1 MNLHIPPDLSWH
13 QRPKRSSPNCTLA
26 LQLPRPAAAHRT
38 PHAGPKLL
46 LCVCARAKRRTA
58 PPHQQPCGRPSLIPI
73 LTSLHFTSPHCCCLL
88 HISPP
93 SLPVAGS
100 LRALARPPRLLTEST
115 ARQPRSNAT
124 GLATLIVSAPDNLC
138 LVGQVQAVQPRPL
151 PAIPVPVCL
160 T

>member
-38 PHAGPKLL
+38 PHAGPN
-46 LCVCARAKRRTA
+46 CVCARKEALCSSSAALWPAASHT
-58 PPHQQPCGRPSLIPI
+58 HF
-73 LTSLHFTSPHCCCLL
+73 TSLHFTAVLL
-88 HISPP
+88 PATYFTP
-93 SLPVAGS
+93 CRNRVLS
-100 LRALARPPRLLTEST
+100 LRALARLPRLLTEST

-138 LVGQVQAVQPRPL
+138 LVCQVQAVQPRPL

-160 T
+160 N